1 MAMRMFHGSFANA
14 LIEGLCFLL
23 VGWGRDIVAA
33 QGTRQREPS
42 TGNQTEGLE
51 LLEGLEGGEELGG
64 GGGYEGAG

>member
-1 MAMRMFHGSFANA
+1 MKMFHGSFVNA
-14 LIEGLCFLL
+14 LIVGLCFLL

-33 QGTRQREPS
+33 QGTRQREPG